1 MGSNNSYW
9 GDIESSEDLD
19 LATLD
24 EVVLTDHGFTLSG
37 FIDKVQDAVFDAL
50 YSSDSTPN
58 DINSISEDANES
70 SLKSISSIIS
80 DRQTLPSPDN
90 TNEN

>member
-37 FIDKVQDAVFDAL
+37 FIDKVQDAVFDGL
-50 YSSDSTPN
+50 YSSDSPMT
-58 DINSISEDANES
+58 STVFQKMQMKVA
-70 SLKSISSIIS
+70 
-80 DRQTLPSPDN
+80 
-90 TNEN
+90 